1 MKIALVTGSRSE
13 FYLLKG
19 LILRLQK
26 NKKFKLNLIV
36 TGSHL
41 SKFFGSTI
49 HDIKKEKIRVNDK
62 VNISIKGDREK
73 DIAKSISIGV
83 KSFSK
88 KFNKFKPDLLI
99 ILGDR
104 YEIYSAAIAAC
115 INKIPIAHI
124 HGGEKTKGLIDE
136 GIRHSITKHSHL
148 HFVSTKTYFKR
159 VQQLGENKK
168 NIFNVGSL
176 GVEAIKKEKLYL
188 KKKIE
193 KILKIRFDKKNI
205 LVTFH
210 PETLENRRTNKN
222 NFIKL
227 LKALKKLK
235 NTTIIFTMPN
245 ADVDFKTIL
254 KEIKKF
260 VSSRKNAFFFKS
272 LGHKKYFTLCKN
284 VDLMIGNSSSGIIEM
299 PSFRKA
305 TVNIGDRQGGRVRA
319 QSVIDVDNNTNK
331 ILKSI
336 SYSYSKKFKKVLQKV
351 KNPYDGENTS
361 YKILKILQ
369 KIKLKNIIKKSFF
382 DYKIQ

>member
-49 HDIKKEKIRVNDK
+49 HNIKKEKIRVNDK

-148 HFVSTKTYFKR
+148 HFVSTKTY
-159 VQQLGENKK
+159 LCAD
-168 NIFNVGSL
+168 GSMT
-176 GVEAIKKEKLYL
+176 YS
-188 KKKIE
+188 
-193 KILKIRFDKKNI
+193 D
-205 LVTFH
+205 
-210 PETLENRRTNKN
+210 
-222 NFIKL
+222 
-227 LKALKKLK
+227 
-235 NTTIIFTMPN
+235 
-245 ADVDFKTIL
+245 
-254 KEIKKF
+254 
-260 VSSRKNAFFFKS
+260 S
-272 LGHKKYFTLCKN
+272 LSL
-284 VDLMIGNSSSGIIEM
+284 
-299 PSFRKA
+299 
-305 TVNIGDRQGGRVRA
+305 
-319 QSVIDVDNNTNK
+319 
-331 ILKSI
+331 
-336 SYSYSKKFKKVLQKV
+336 
-351 KNPYDGENTS
+351 
-361 YKILKILQ
+361 
-369 KIKLKNIIKKSFF
+369 
-382 DYKIQ
+382 

>member
-36 TGSHL
+36 TGSHI

-49 HDIKKEKIRVNDK
+49 NDIKKEKIKVNDK

-136 GIRHSITKHSHL
+136 GIRHSITKLSHL

-176 GVEAIKKEKLYL
+176 GIEAIKKEKLYL
-188 KKKIE
+188 KKQIE
-193 KILKIRFDKKNI
+193 KILKIHLNKKNI

-260 VSSRKNAFFFKS
+260 VSSHKNAFFFKS

-319 QSVIDVDNNTNK
+319 QSVIDVDNDTNK

-351 KNPYDGENTS
+351 KNPYDGGKTS